1 MTEILD
7 PPVPEAAAPP
17 PEAVIEAPPKPTAR
31 QRSAWPVVFAVG
43 FVLLAAGEAY
53 LWHLSRVAP
62 DEAAQIAALQAQL
75 RQAPAP
81 APAPAPLAAVPA
93 DMNARL
99 GTLSSQLDALQTL
112 VNTDHQALAGLQ
124 ADPATVAKLNTT
136 VTALQTQDT
145 ADHAAL
151 ATLQTDTAG
160 LTKLTQKISLLSR
173 LESARMALDAGE
185 PLGAIPNAPPA
196 LAKFADAAPPTE
208 AALILAFPAAARAA
222 ESASVSSDGKRSFW
236 SSVLARVEGLITISN
251 GTHVVVGA
259 PAAGVMNQ
267 ARAALNAG
275 DLNGAVTVLDTLSQ
289 TTQAAMGT
297 WLTQARDVLAARA
310 AIISMAGQA

>member
-1 MTEILD
+1 MTESLD
-7 PPVPEAAAPP
+7 PPLPEAAEPP
-17 PEAVIEAPPKPTAR
+17 REAVVEAIPTPPAR
-31 QRSAWPVVFAVG
+31 RRSAWPVVFAVG
-43 FVLLAAGEAY
+43 FLILAAGEGY
-53 LWHLSRVAP
+53 LWHLSRTAP

-75 RQAPAP
+75 QQAPAP
-81 APAPAPLAAVPA
+81 APMAAVPA

-99 GTLSSQLDALQTL
+99 GTLTSQLDALQTL
-112 VNTDHQALAGLQ
+112 VNTDHQALAGIQ
-124 ADPATVAKLNTT
+124 ADPATVAKLGAS
-136 VTALQTQDT
+136 VAALQTQDA

-151 ATLQTDTAG
+151 ATLQTSTAG
-160 LTKLTQKISLLSR
+160 LTKLTGKISLLSR
-173 LESARMALDAGE
+173 LEQARMALDAGE
-185 PLGAIPNAPPA
+185 PLGPIPNAPPA
-196 LAKFADAAPPTE
+196 LAKFAAAPPPTE
-208 AALILAFPAAARAA
+208 AALILSFPAAARAA

-259 PAAGVMNQ
+259 PAAGVIAQ

-275 DLNGAVTVLDTLSQ
+275 DLTGAVAVLDTLSQ

-310 AIISMAGQA
+310 AIISLAGQA